1 MRRISVRGRVAA
13 LAATA
18 VLVLVAAPFQAAAET
33 PKLKTGEVLKRT
45 YDFKQANKK
54 MEYCLYVPKAYDKSK
69 AWPLMVALHGLG
81 SSPWQI
87 MHYAGLTK
95 LAEKHGYV
103 VVAPMGYNSRGWYG
117 SRGWTMRGSSPKD
130 LGELSEKDVMNV
142 LAVTR
147 GELNIDNW
155 RIYLMGHSMGGGGT
169 WHLGIK
175 YPDIWAALA
184 PIAPAIYRSLDALA
198 KIENMPVI
206 LIQGDAD
213 PLVPVRI
220 ARSWAAKMKELKMDY
235 KYIEVPG
242 GGHVR
247 VAFDNMPKIFE
258 FFNSRQRE
266 IPDKPVEDAIHPKG
280 EVDP

>member
-1 MRRISVRGRVAA
+1 MKHRVLPAATSAMLA
-13 LAATA
+13 LAAIP
-18 VLVLVAAPFQAAAET
+18 VLVVMPLRSAAET

-45 YDFKQANKK
+45 YDFKQAKKK
-54 MEYCLYVPKAYDKSK
+54 MEYCLYVPKAYDKAK
-69 AWPLMVALHGLG
+69 AWPLMVALHGLY

-87 MHYAGLTK
+87 MHYEGLTK
-95 LAEKHGYV
+95 LADKHGYI
-103 VVAPMGYNSRGWYG
+103 VVAPMGYNNRGWYG
-117 SRGWTMRGSSPKD
+117 SRGWTMRRSSPKD

-142 LAVTR
+142 LAITR
-147 GELNIDNW
+147 KQFRIDNR

-175 YPDIWAALA
+175 YPQIWAALA
-184 PIAPAIYRSLDALA
+184 PIAPAIYRSPDALA
-198 KIENMPVI
+198 KIKSMPVI

-213 PLVPVRI
+213 RLVPVRI

-247 VAFDNMPKIFE
+247 ISFDNMPQIFE
-258 FFNSRQRE
+258 CFNTRQRE
-266 IPDKPVEDAIHPKG
+266 VPAKPVNGAAKAKPDA
-280 EVDP
+280 